1 MYQLEA
7 CIRRL
12 ERDEQDL
19 KRQQQEVIQQVS
31 SRYDILMAWAARSR
45 EEVLETLT
53 AKVQISLN
61 DILSRKVATASMKEN
76 ISSVM
81 ARSKSQGTLTGPDI
95 VLMKNEVQAALL
107 SEEKIDECQELGE
120 RKESLTF
127 FTCEAES
134 SVLDLSVVRA
144 YMGELVEAAG
154 GGGSGKVGVSFR
166 ELTTLISDL
175 QAELNSL
182 KGELG
187 PRHEYIYVHDYNY
200 ISVQLYVCNHICICL
215 SVYMSITLSMCL
227 SVYLSTYL
235 SIYLSIYLFIYLSM
249 CMSVSVSVC
258 NSPETNAKGAY
269 NFRRE

>member
-31 SRYDILMAWAARSR
+31 SRYDTLMAWAARSR

-61 DILSRKVATASMKEN
+61 DILSRKEATASMKGN

-81 ARSKSQGTLTGPDI
+81 AHSKSQGTLAGPDI

-134 SVLDLSVVRA
+134 SVLDLSVLRT
-144 YMGELVEAAG
+144 YMGELMEAAE
-154 GGGSGKVGVSFR
+154 GGGSGKAWVSFR
-166 ELTTLISDL
+166 ELSTLISDL

-182 KGELG
+182 KGELC
-187 PRHEYIYVHDYNY
+187 PRHEHIYVHDYNY
-200 ISVQLYVCNHICICL
+200 ISVQLYVCNHIYICL
-215 SVYMSITLSMCL
+215 SVYVSIYV
-227 SVYLSTYL
+227 SVCL
-235 SIYLSIYLFIYLSM
+235 SIYLSIYLYIYLFIYLSV

-258 NSPETNAKGAY
+258 NSPETNAEGAY